1 MMDTREYFNYVV
13 VPNYNEFV
21 RRPTDFHLLWNAL
34 VSMNTVAEHLGL
46 YQRGYGQVS
55 RNELYREAQ
64 EIRGQLSGVED
75 LKFCADTLKHVRKI
89 QDQGGGKFTT
99 IATSTGVDPTD
110 PTTWKVG
117 GHDLGKVAHDVFATL
132 DNLPE
137 LKPAP

>member
-55 RNELYREAQ
+55 RN
-64 EIRGQLSGVED
+64 
-75 LKFCADTLKHVRKI
+75 
-89 QDQGGGKFTT
+89 
-99 IATSTGVDPTD
+99 
-110 PTTWKVG
+110 
-117 GHDLGKVAHDVFATL
+117 
-132 DNLPE
+132 
-137 LKPAP
+137 